1 MGRAR
6 HQGRQHALCIPNGNC
21 ALQPVEILETR
32 YPIMH
37 EALAIHEG
45 SAGAGLNRGGFG
57 YYRQFRVLGDYLRVS
72 CFIEKEKTRP
82 WGLFEGGAGK
92 NSAMLVQRESDE
104 EWTTFTEA
112 FGVACNGKFSDVRLG
127 AGDRVRTVTSG
138 GGGYGDPLDRETDR
152 VAVDV
157 RQGFISPALAA
168 EEYGV
173 VCSDD
178 GTVDEAATSA
188 LRAEMRAGAGAA
200 S

>member
-1 MGRAR
+1 M
-6 HQGRQHALCIPNGNC
+6 
-21 ALQPVEILETR
+21 
-32 YPIMH
+32 
-37 EALAIHEG
+37 
-45 SAGAGLNRGGFG
+45 
-57 YYRQFRVLGDYLRVS
+57 LGDYLRVS

-127 AGDRVRTVTSG
+127 PGDRVRTVTSG

-152 VAVDV
+152 VTVDV